1 MRKAL
6 KRAPGQPAGT
16 GAALNTGALS
26 TAPQCLHSKAGS
38 PNTAMNQHV
47 TKPQMFSCPY
57 SEGDVSLF
65 SLQMSRVQPVTF
77 PQGHFLSL

>member
-16 GAALNTGALS
+16 GAALSTGALS

-65 SLQMSRVQPVTF
+65 SWQMSRVQP
-77 PQGHFLSL
+77 GLFLSL